1 MRKFDLFENVITFL
15 KGLDRRVKVAITGSG
30 IQNWSQS
37 LSVQYNQLYAE
48 KLGAGYLEIGSL
60 NSLGSAITSIIS
72 VPLGWAIERYG
83 VKMIILLGLGCSII
97 SSSIYYMAGS
107 WWILI
112 PAIILSSI
120 SMRIINPLTD
130 VIFVSSTKT
139 EKSGT
144 VMGLSRV
151 VWGIIGI
158 FAPATAAVIVANFGG
173 INASGIRPLYVL
185 QVILAMIVFL
195 YLSAKLEPLEPN
207 PDNGKEKVSP
217 KISVMIQNFKELFS
231 GERWL
236 KRWVILF
243 VIRNFGMSIA
253 MPFTA
258 LWLVNVKNADPY
270 TLGAMG
276 SLGAIAS
283 TLLQIP
289 VGRLADRIG
298 RKKAFYLL
306 RPLTYVGTLLMILA
320 PRPEYLI
327 LVGLLGAV
335 GMRAGAGGVS
345 FTPFITMHWEMVP
358 EEKRGRWFGM
368 EGFTN
373 IATIPATIL
382 GGILWQLGFMKEV
395 LLIPI
400 LLEVMIVIPILY
412 TIPDTLYGTQES

>member
-1 MRKFDLFENVITFL
+1 MRKFELFEDIMAFF
-15 KGLDRRVKVAITGSG
+15 KGLNRRVKVAIAGSG

-37 LSVQYNQLYAE
+37 LSIQYNQLYA
-48 KLGAGYLEIGSL
+48 KNLGAGYVEIGAL
-60 NSLGSAITSIIS
+60 NSIGAAISSIIS
-72 VPLGWAIERYG
+72 VPLGWAVERYG
-83 VKMIILLGLGCSII
+83 VKTIILLGLVCSIL
-97 SSSIYYMAGS
+97 SSSIYYLAGG

-120 SMRIINPLTD
+120 SGRIINPLTD
-130 VIFVSSTKT
+130 VIFISSTKT

-151 VWGIIGI
+151 VWGVIGI

-173 INASGIRPLYVL
+173 INASGIRPLYVI
-185 QVILAMIVFL
+185 QVILALIVFL
-195 YLSAKLEPLEPN
+195 YLSAKLEPLESN
-207 PDNGKEKVSP
+207 HDNGKKKVGP
-217 KISVMIQNFKELFS
+217 KISVMIQDFKELFR

-236 KRWVILF
+236 KRWAILF

-253 MPFTA
+253 MPFTV

-270 TLGAMG
+270 TLGVMG

-289 VGRLADRIG
+289 AGRLADRIG

-306 RPLTYVGTLLMILA
+306 RPLTYAGTLLMILS

-335 GMRAGAGGVS
+335 GLSGGAGSVS

-358 EEKRGRWFGM
+358 EEKRGRWFGV
-368 EGFTN
+368 EGLLS

-382 GGILWQLGFMKEV
+382 GGIFWQLGFMREV

-400 LLEVMIVIPILY
+400 LLEVMVVIPILH
-412 TIPDTLYGTQES
+412 TIPDTLHAQ

>member
-1 MRKFDLFENVITFL
+1 MFEDIMAFF
-15 KGLDRRVKVAITGSG
+15 KGLNRRVKVAIVGSG

-37 LSVQYNQLYAE
+37 LSIQYNQLYA
-48 KLGAGYLEIGSL
+48 KNLGAGYVEIGAL
-60 NSLGSAITSIIS
+60 NSIGAAISSIIS
-72 VPLGWAIERYG
+72 VPLGWAVERYG
-83 VKMIILLGLGCSII
+83 VKKIILLGLVCSIL
-97 SSSIYYMAGS
+97 SSSIYYLAGG

-112 PAIILSSI
+112 PAIILGSI
-120 SMRIINPLTD
+120 SGRIINPLTD
-130 VIFVSSTKT
+130 VIFISSTKT

-151 VWGIIGI
+151 VWGVIGI

-173 INASGIRPLYVL
+173 INARGIRPLYGI
-185 QVILAMIVFL
+185 QVILASIVFL
-195 YLSAKLEPLEPN
+195 YLSAKLEPLESN
-207 PDNGKEKVSP
+207 HDNGKEKVGP
-217 KISVMIQNFKELFS
+217 KISGMIHDFKELFS

-236 KRWVILF
+236 KRWAILF
-243 VIRNFGMSIA
+243 VIRSFGMSIA

-270 TLGAMG
+270 TLGVMG

-289 VGRLADRIG
+289 AGRLADRIG

-306 RPLTYVGTLLMILA
+306 RPLTYTGTLLMILS

-335 GMRAGAGGVS
+335 GLSGGAGSVS

-358 EEKRGRWFGM
+358 EEKRGRWFGV
-368 EGFTN
+368 EGLLH

-382 GGILWQLGFMKEV
+382 GGILWQLGFMREV

-400 LLEVMIVIPILY
+400 LIEVMVVIPILH
-412 TIPDTLYGTQES
+412 TIPDTLRAQ

>member
-1 MRKFDLFENVITFL
+1 MRKFDLFEDIMAFF
-15 KGLDRRVKVAITGSG
+15 KGLNRRVKVAIVGSG

-37 LSVQYNQLYAE
+37 LSIQYNQLYA
-48 KLGAGYLEIGSL
+48 KNLGAGYVEIGAL
-60 NSLGSAITSIIS
+60 NSIGAAISSIIS
-72 VPLGWAIERYG
+72 VPLGWAVERYG
-83 VKMIILLGLGCSII
+83 VKKIILLGLVCSIL
-97 SSSIYYMAGS
+97 SSSIYYLAGG

-120 SMRIINPLTD
+120 NGRIINPLTD
-130 VIFVSSTKT
+130 VILISSTKT

-151 VWGIIGI
+151 VWGVIGI

-173 INASGIRPLYVL
+173 INASGIRPLYVI
-185 QVILAMIVFL
+185 QVTLASIVLL
-195 YLSAKLEPLEPN
+195 YLSAKLEPLESN
-207 PDNGKEKVSP
+207 HDNGKEKVGP
-217 KISVMIQNFKELFS
+217 KISGMIQDFKELFS

-236 KRWVILF
+236 KRWAILF

-270 TLGAMG
+270 TLGIMG

-289 VGRLADRIG
+289 AGRLADRIG

-306 RPLTYVGTLLMILA
+306 RPLTYTGTLLMILS

-335 GMRAGAGGVS
+335 GLSGGAGSVS

-358 EEKRGRWFGM
+358 EEKRGRWFGV
-368 EGFTN
+368 EGLLHIT
-373 IATIPATIL
+373 TIPATIL
-382 GGILWQLGFMKEV
+382 GGMLWQLGFMREV

-400 LLEVMIVIPILY
+400 LLEVMVVIPVLH
-412 TIPDTLYGTQES
+412 TIPDTLRAQ

>member
-1 MRKFDLFENVITFL
+1 MRLFGLLENIRGFF
-15 KGLDRRVKVAITGSG
+15 KGLNRRVKVAIVGSG

-37 LSVQYNQLYAE
+37 LSNQYNQLYA
-48 KLGAGYLEIGSL
+48 KNLGAGYVEIGSL
-60 NSLGSAITSIIS
+60 NSIGTAISSIIS
-72 VPLGWAIERYG
+72 IPLGWAVERYG
-83 VKMIILLGLGCSII
+83 VKRIILLGLGCSIV
-97 SSSIYYMAGS
+97 SSSVYCLAGG

-120 SMRIINPLTD
+120 SGRIINPLTD

-151 VWGIIGI
+151 VWSVIGI
-158 FAPATAAVIVANFGG
+158 FAPATAAIIVANFGG
-173 INASGIRPLYVL
+173 INARGIRPLYVI

-195 YLSAKLEPLEPN
+195 YLSVRLEPLESN
-207 PDNGKEKVSP
+207 HDNGIEKSSP
-217 KISVMIQNFKELFS
+217 KISGMIQDFKELFS
-231 GERWL
+231 GEKWL

-243 VIRNFGMSIA
+243 VIRNFGMSVA

-258 LWLVNVKNADPY
+258 LWLVNMKNANPY

-289 VGRLADRIG
+289 AGRLADRIG

-306 RPLTYVGTLLMILA
+306 RPLTYMGTLLMIMS

-327 LVGLLGAV
+327 IVGLLGAV
-335 GMRAGAGGVS
+335 GIRGGAGGVS

-358 EEKRGRWFGM
+358 EEKRGRWFGV
-368 EGFTN
+368 EGLLN

-382 GGILWQLGFMKEV
+382 GGILWQLGFMREV

-400 LLEVMIVIPILY
+400 LLEVLVVIPLLV
-412 TIPDTLYGTQES
+412 TIPDTLRAIK